1 VIENA
6 VIPAVS
12 HPSRLLLLLIPARQN
27 LNDFLGLPNRH
38 PALVKDGPRFK
49 TAHLK
54 ALGGDLVFDKGGKTH
69 VALDDVLF
77 FYVGS
82 GLELKDVEKG
92 KLVVS
97 PDEFA
102 RLRGG
107 LAAVVNDPA
116 VLARLNLALKRKF
129 MRQALPKTLEALGLF
144 DDTEGEGKAPAC
156 LLSDTEANSVVHSL
170 SFTKPRW

>member
-1 VIENA
+1 
-6 VIPAVS
+6 
-12 HPSRLLLLLIPARQN
+12 
-27 LNDFLGLPNRH
+27 
-38 PALVKDGPRFK
+38 LVKDGPRFK

-54 ALGGDLVFDKGGKTH
+54 ALGGDLVFDKCGNTH

-97 PDEFA
+97 PDEFV
-102 RLRGG
+102 RLRDG

-116 VLARLNLALKRKF
+116 VL
-129 MRQALPKTLEALGLF
+129 G
-144 DDTEGEGKAPAC
+144 
-156 LLSDTEANSVVHSL
+156 
-170 SFTKPRW
+170 